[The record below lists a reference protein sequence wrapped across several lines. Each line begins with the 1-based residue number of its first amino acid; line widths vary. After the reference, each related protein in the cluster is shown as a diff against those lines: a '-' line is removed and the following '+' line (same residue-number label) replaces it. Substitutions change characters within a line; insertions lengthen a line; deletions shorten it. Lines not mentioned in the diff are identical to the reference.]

1 VTLLTDPLPELP
13 DAAELEFEPE
23 FEFEVELES
32 DELPDVVLVPDPEL
46 VVVVDGVEEDT
57 AVLADDFLAS
67 AGSCPDTST
76 TAISSHVA
84 TNTATAPPTM
94 RRRIVLARLSRAF
107 RIAWPRARAASV
119 SLSLIVPSTS
129 LSDHRGSLSVA
140 SAPPIS
146 RTCERTKRC
155 V

>member
-1 VTLLTDPLPELP
+1 MTLLTDPLPELP

-23 FEFEVELES
+23 FELELES

-46 VVVVDGVEEDT
+46 VVVVDGVEDDVT
-57 AVLADDFLAS
+57 VLADDFLAS

-76 TAISSHVA
+76 TAISSHAA
-84 TNTATAPPTM
+84 TNSATDPLTM

-119 SLSLIVPSTS
+119 SLSLMVTSTS
-129 LSDHRGSLSVA
+129 LSNHRGSLSVA

-146 RTCERTKRC
+146 RR
-155 V
+155 